1 MDSFSDAP
9 VTQVLNPIS
18 MLNKQHK
25 ELIDTE
31 TLDSSYAQSYS
42 PSSSTHSGL
51 PLLIAPSLGPRESN
65 SRREKRKRLLLD
77 DEALSGINIEPRCY
91 VHWKVVLFNTIS
103 VLTAGTVA
111 IVANWPGFTRW
122 RALAISAPCSPSTAD
137 FCLVQSHVVSNETS
151 SSTSSSSRKQQVE
164 TDDTSL
170 EICLVEEINEQ
181 TLEQMSI
188 SEARERTQKKP
199 PRTLPLDL
207 RMVVYRHTRFLLRNS
222 SESIVDAEN
231 KSRSSS
237 TNMSFIQLDAD
248 EAPPASIADIGL
260 STAEAASRLRLFG
273 QNAIDVPIPPWPILL
288 IRECIHPFVIFQ
300 VWAVIVWLTE
310 SYWSF
315 SLFILCMA
323 ILTAVMNFLDVRK
336 NLAEIRRIS
345 LFTTSVRVIREGK
358 EVEINSSGL
367 VPGDIVNL
375 CDPAMRLPCDMVLI
389 KGQCTVTEA
398 MLTGE
403 AVVVVKQP
411 LPQKQSQILAAD
423 IAAAEMR
430 NTLCG
435 GTQIVELRPSGKHD
449 RVLAIV
455 VRTGF
460 SSVKGRLV
468 LSILHPKAPAFK
480 FMQEGMKFLGILFF
494 CAMIGFAINAKALA
508 DTGTNVGKI
517 VQRGCDMITIVVP
530 PALPLALTVGTMFAL
545 IALRRRNIYCISPAR
560 VNLAGKI
567 NCFVFDKTGTLTTDG
582 LALSEIRPVSQRE
595 TASSA
600 VFAAPVS
607 TQEDLPR
614 DLLACI
620 ACCHSL
626 TFVSGKLAGDPLEV
640 ETFSFSKGSMEDVIN
655 SRSEPDEAQITS
667 ALSRITFGGSTSLTA
682 TPTQKLASTCDV
694 VRQFEFTPQ
703 LQRMGVLART
713 SDGKGLWS
721 FVKGSPESLKQL
733 CIPSTIP
740 ADFEAVLA
748 SYARR
753 GLRVLGCG
761 ARFYNLTD
769 PQSAV
774 LAEPLLATTR
784 NVHEIDAINAVA
796 RQSSEVGLTFFGF
809 IVLENK
815 LKSQTKPTILRLRDE
830 ANLLLHMATGDN
842 AVSAVA
848 IARECGIIKPNM
860 RVYLGDFPLQVPST
874 SLDASLIE
882 WKDVDSDGSSPFIL
896 DPLSLVQKE
905 DTKRALG
912 AGGVLP
918 SSYTLAM
925 TGRAFSAF
933 EAASIRS
940 DETRTL
946 FRRAIINCSV
956 FARMSPENKGSL
968 VEELQSIG
976 LYVGMIGDGAN
987 DTLALRA
994 AHVGISLSQVEASV
1008 AAPFTYAVS
1017 DPSIDAI
1024 PSVLL
1029 EGRGALATSFSLFQF
1044 MALYSTIQFAN
1055 ALLIVFAGSF
1065 LSNNMYLYQ
1074 DLWVVLILSLT
1085 LGNTAAAT
1093 RLTKKRPSGRLF
1105 SAQNLL
1111 ITFGFIL
1118 LTFLGQGIA
1127 FAAVKKQSWYN
1138 TPEYPAVMDPE
1149 KDKEGTNSATP
1160 ETTSV
1165 FLIASLQFVACASIF
1180 SRGQPWKSS
1189 PLTNKPFIIWLLVCF
1204 ISSLVLFLAPS
1215 QGLYDALSLQL
1226 LPKEFNI
1233 LLLIIASFSFAS
1245 YFIAMYALQ
1254 YAKEHTQIIRSLEET
1269 FFRGPPKAHK
1279 AIRQWWE
1286 SQNKN
1291 NKESTTIGIQIT
1303 SRGMAS
1309 LLEDSSP
1316 R

>member
-1 MDSFSDAP
+1 
-9 VTQVLNPIS
+9 VKN
-18 MLNKQHK
+18 
-25 ELIDTE
+25 
-31 TLDSSYAQSYS
+31 
-42 PSSSTHSGL
+42 
-51 PLLIAPSLGPRESN
+51 
-65 SRREKRKRLLLD
+65 
-77 DEALSGINIEPRCY
+77 DE
-91 VHWKVVLFNTIS
+91 
-103 VLTAGTVA
+103 
-111 IVANWPGFTRW
+111 
-122 RALAISAPCSPSTAD
+122 
-137 FCLVQSHVVSNETS
+137 
-151 SSTSSSSRKQQVE
+151 
-164 TDDTSL
+164 TSL
-170 EICLVEEINEQ
+170 EICPVEEICEK
-181 TLEQMSI
+181 TLEQLSI
-188 SEARERTQKKP
+188 SEARERTTKGP
-199 PRTLPLDL
+199 HTSLSLDS
-207 RMVVYRHTRFLLRNS
+207 RMIVYRHTRFLLRNS
-222 SESIVDAEN
+222 FIQENSEQVH
-231 KSRSSS
+231 S
-237 TNMSFIQLDAD
+237 TGLSFVQLDAD
-248 EAPPASIADIGL
+248 EAPPASILDNGL
-260 STAEAASRLRLFG
+260 SSVEAIGRLRLFG
-273 QNAIDVPIPPWPILL
+273 QNAIDVPIPPWPVLL

-323 ILTAVMNFLDVRK
+323 ILTAVMNFIDVRK
-336 NLAEIRRIS
+336 NLLEIRRIS
-345 LFTTSVRVIREGK
+345 LFTTLVRVRRDGK
-358 EVEINSSGL
+358 EVEINSVGL
-367 VPGDIVNL
+367 VPGDIVIL
-375 CDPAMRLPCDMVLI
+375 HDPAMRLPCDLVLL
-389 KGQCTVTEA
+389 KGQVTVTEA

-411 LPQKQSQILAAD
+411 LPLKQTEILAAD

-435 GTQIVELRPSGKHD
+435 GTQVVELRPTCKND
-449 RVLAIV
+449 KVLAVV

-460 SSVKGRLV
+460 FTVKGRLV

-480 FMQEGMKFLGILFF
+480 FMQEGIKFLGILFF
-494 CAMIGFAINAKALA
+494 CAMIGFVINAKALS
-508 DTGTNVGKI
+508 DTGANAGKI

-545 IALRRRNIYCISPAR
+545 IALRKRNIYCISPGR

-582 LALSEIRPVSQRE
+582 LTLSEICPVSQLE
-595 TASSA
+595 QTA
-600 VFAAPVS
+600 VFLPAVS
-607 TQEDLPR
+607 SQEGLPR
-614 DLLACI
+614 DLLACV
-620 ACCHSL
+620 ACCQSL
-626 TFVSGKLAGDPLEV
+626 TFVSGKLAGDPLEI
-640 ETFSFSKGSMEDVIN
+640 ETFAFSKAIMEEI
-655 SRSEPDEAQITS
+655 PDGRTQSSSLILTS
-667 ALSRITFGGSTSLTA
+667 NRLTIPLSRITFGGSSSLTA
-682 TPTQKLASTCDV
+682 TPLQKQATYCDII
-694 VRQFEFTPQ
+694 RQFEFTPQ
-703 LQRMGVLART
+703 LQRMGVIART

-721 FVKGSPESLKQL
+721 FVKGSPEALKQL
-733 CIPSTIP
+733 CLPSTIP
-740 ADFEAVLA
+740 TNFETMLA
-748 SYARR
+748 SYTRR

-761 ARFYNLTD
+761 ARFYNLLD
-769 PQSAV
+769 PQSA
-774 LAEPLLATTR
+774 LSAEPLLATTA
-784 NVHEIDAINAVA
+784 NLLEIDTVNAAA
-796 RQSSEVGLTFFGF
+796 RRSSEEGLTFFGF

-815 LKSQTKPTILRLRDE
+815 LKTQTKPTILRLRDE
-830 ANLLLHMATGDN
+830 AQLLLHMATGDN

-848 IARECGIIKPNM
+848 IARECGIVEPNKK
-860 RVYLGDFPLQVPST
+860 VYLGDFPQGISSSNV
-874 SLDASLIE
+874 DASLII
-882 WKDVDSDGSSPFIL
+882 WKDVDNEEMSSIML
-896 DPLSLVQKE
+896 DPLTLRQKDDGSGKLSSL
-905 DTKRALG
+905 
-912 AGGVLP
+912 P
-918 SSYTLAM
+918 YTLAM

-933 EAASIRS
+933 EAASTRS
-940 DETRTL
+940 DEMKSL

-1008 AAPFTYAVS
+1008 AAPFTYSVT

-1105 SAQNLL
+1105 SAQNLI

-1127 FAAVKKQSWYN
+1127 FIAVKRQSWYN
-1138 TPEYPAVMDPE
+1138 TPAYPAVMDPE

-1226 LPKEFNI
+1226 LPSDFNI
-1233 LLLIIASFSFAS
+1233 VLLVIASFSFAS
-1245 YFIAMYALQ
+1245 YFLAMFALQ
-1254 YAKEHTQIIRSLEET
+1254 YAKENTGFIRYLEESL
-1269 FFRGPPKAHK
+1269 FRGPPKAHK
-1279 AIRQWWE
+1279 AIRKWWIDT
-1286 SQNKN
+1286 QKRQQ
-1291 NKESTTIGIQIT
+1291 KAESTSIQFT
-1303 SRGMAS
+1303 SQIELTRNVNPAS
-1309 LLEDSSP
+1309 LLSSS
-1316 R
+1316 

>member
-1 MDSFSDAP
+1 
-9 VTQVLNPIS
+9 
-18 MLNKQHK
+18 MLNKNHHK
-25 ELIDTE
+25 ELIDTD
-31 TLDSSYAQSYS
+31 TLDSGSLSSSSFSY
-42 PSSSTHSGL
+42 SSSTASALPRLIPPALGL
-51 PLLIAPSLGPRESN
+51 RGSEARL
-65 SRREKRKRLLLD
+65 EKRKRLLLD
-77 DEALSGINIEPRCY
+77 DEALSGINVEPRCY
-91 VHWKVVLFNTIS
+91 VYWRVALFNVVS
-103 VLTAGTVA
+103 VLTGGTVA
-111 IVANWPGFTRW
+111 IVAHWPGFTRW
-122 RALAISAPCSPSTAD
+122 RALAISAPCSPSSAD
-137 FCLVQSHVVSNETS
+137 FCLVQSRPYNEQLSAPS
-151 SSTSSSSRKQQVE
+151 SLSTKQSEPDE
-164 TDDTSL
+164 TGL
-170 EICLVEEINEQ
+170 EVCPVEEICEQ
-181 TLEQMSI
+181 TLEQLSI
-188 SEARERTQKKP
+188 TEARERTKQRPAKS
-199 PRTLPLDL
+199 LPLDL
-207 RMVVYRHTRFLLRNS
+207 RMVVYRHTRFLLR
-222 SESIVDAEN
+222 
-231 KSRSSS
+231 SSS
-237 TNMSFIQLDAD
+237 QSKSNREQKTLLSTSAAAESPLSFIQLDAD
-248 EAPPASIADIGL
+248 EAPPASYADTGL
-260 STAEAASRLRLFG
+260 SGVEASLRLQLFG
-273 QNAIDVPIPPWPILL
+273 QNAIDVPIPPWPVLL

-323 ILTAVMNFLDVRK
+323 ILTAVMNFMDVRK

-345 LFTTSVRVIREGK
+345 LFMTSVRVVRDGK
-358 EVEINSSGL
+358 EIEINSSGL
-367 VPGDIVNL
+367 VPGDIVHL
-375 CDPAMRLPCDMVLI
+375 CDPSMRLPCDMVLLR
-389 KGQCTVTEA
+389 GQCTVTEA

-411 LPQKQSQILAAD
+411 LPQRQSQILGAD

-435 GTQIVELRPSGKHD
+435 GTQIVELRPTGGKND
-449 RVLAIV
+449 RVLAVV

-508 DTGTNVGKI
+508 DTGANLGKI

-545 IALRRRNIYCISPAR
+545 IALRKRNIYCISPAR

-582 LALSEIRPVSQRE
+582 LALSEIRPVIQSE
-595 TASSA
+595 PSPVFTAS
-600 VFAAPVS
+600 VVS
-607 TQEDLPR
+607 QEALPR
-614 DLLACI
+614 ELLACV

-626 TFVSGKLAGDPLEV
+626 TFVSGKLAGDPLEI
-640 ETFSFSKGSMEDVIN
+640 ETFAFSKGSLEEVPN
-655 SRSEPDEAQITS
+655 SASLPDEGGWRLTQ
-667 ALSRITFGGSTSLTA
+667 ALSKITFGGSSSLTA
-682 TPTQKLASTCDV
+682 TPLQKQASSCEII
-694 VRQFEFTPQ
+694 RQFEFTPQ
-703 LQRMGVLART
+703 LQRMGVVART

-721 FVKGSPESLKQL
+721 FVKGSPESLKRL
-733 CIPSTIP
+733 CLSSTIP
-740 ADFEAVLA
+740 ADFELVLA

-761 ARFYNLTD
+761 ARFFNLND
-769 PQSAV
+769 PQSAL

-784 NVHEIDAINAVA
+784 NVLEIDAVNEKA
-796 RQSSEVGLTFFGF
+796 RQASEEGLTFFGF

-815 LKSQTKPTILRLRDE
+815 LKAQTRPTILRLRDE
-830 ANLLLHMATGDN
+830 ARLLLHMATGDN

-848 IARECGIIKPNM
+848 IARECGIIEPKM
-860 RVYLGDFPLQVPST
+860 RVYLGDFPQGVPAT
-874 SLDASLIE
+874 CLDASLIV
-882 WKDVDSDGSSPFIL
+882 WRDVDSDGSSSSTL
-896 DPLSLVQKE
+896 DPLSLVQTVVDNDKS
-905 DTKRALG
+905 
-912 AGGVLP
+912 GGSMS

-933 EAASIRS
+933 EATSMRS
-940 DETRTL
+940 VETRSL
-946 FRRAIINCSV
+946 FRRAIVNCSV

-1008 AAPFTYAVS
+1008 AAPFTYAVP

-1127 FAAVKKQSWYN
+1127 FASVKKQPWYD
-1138 TPEYPAVMDPE
+1138 TPDYPAVMDPE
-1149 KDKEGTNSATP
+1149 KDTEGTNSATP

-1165 FLIASLQFVACASIF
+1165 FLIASLQFVACACIF

-1215 QGLYDALSLQL
+1215 QGLYDAISLQL
-1226 LPKEFNI
+1226 LPKEFNV
-1233 LLLIIASFSFAS
+1233 LLLVIAFFSFAS
-1245 YFIAMYALQ
+1245 YFLAMFALQ
-1254 YAKEHTQIIRSLEET
+1254 YTKEHTGLIRSLEET
-1269 FFRGPPKAHK
+1269 LFRGPPKAHK

-1286 SQNKN
+1286 SQKGNR
-1291 NKESTTIGIQIT
+1291 ETTSIAIGT
-1303 SRGMAS
+1303 SLSHR
-1309 LLEDSSP
+1309 
-1316 R
+1316 